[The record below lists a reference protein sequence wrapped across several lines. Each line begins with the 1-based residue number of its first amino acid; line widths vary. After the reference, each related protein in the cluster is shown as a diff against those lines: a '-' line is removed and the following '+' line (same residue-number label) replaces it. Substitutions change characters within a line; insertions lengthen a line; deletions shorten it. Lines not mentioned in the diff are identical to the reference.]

1 MPAQEVSLDEV
12 RGLESHVLFLLF
24 QMHRMSVSLG
34 QGYVVL
40 CKKPLACHVGVYI
53 LIKCFLGL
61 WQKLSILLAF
71 PFVPSFE
78 ICFWVK
84 SRCSKVV
91 INCISQIFKNCLS
104 KQWKVDCVF
113 SSIILLYSQI
123 PILVHNFPEDI
134 LTYELVYVYLITNL
148 ITIHRFLSY
157 LVSFLSFLKQ
167 CLRHSVKSVSTH
179 PLLCHEVPSLWR
191 KFTYPVFLVNFSLP
205 PLVF

>member
-1 MPAQEVSLDEV
+1 M
-12 RGLESHVLFLLF
+12 LF
-24 QMHRMSVSLG
+24 G
-34 QGYVVL
+34 A
-40 CKKPLACHVGVYI
+40 LAKIIHFVG
-53 LIKCFLGL
+53 F
-61 WQKLSILLAF
+61 S
-71 PFVPSFE
+71 FVPSFE

-91 INCISQIFKNCLS
+91 INCISQIFQNCFS

-157 LVSFLSFLKQ
+157 LVSFLSLLKQ

-179 PLLCHEVPSLWR
+179 PLLCHKLPSLWR
-191 KFTYPVFLVNFSLP
+191 KFTYPVFQVNFSLP